1 MNYSFIS
8 MQGIKSIADKN
19 KESYFLPIWHK
30 ILDSLEHIETSE
42 ASREIKRNLSNQS
55 SSSITIS

>member
-19 KESYFLPIWHK
+19 KYTTFSFIPTNSYRTIVELK
-30 ILDSLEHIETSE
+30 IQDNSYYY
-42 ASREIKRNLSNQS
+42 
-55 SSSITIS
+55 